1 MEVFGSLLGG
11 FATALTPQNLLYAGI
26 GVFLGTAIGVL
37 PGIGPA
43 LTISLLLPI
52 TFGLDAVP
60 AFIMFGGI
68 YYGAMYG
75 GSTTSILVNTPGES
89 ASVVTAIDGYQ
100 MAKKGR
106 GGAALATSAIGSFVA
121 GTIATFLLMF
131 LAVALVSFAVKL
143 GPPEYFAIMLLA
155 LAAVT
160 SLSGTSAPKSFFATL
175 LGLALGLVGTDNQTG
190 QLRLTFG
197 ISELESGIDVV
208 LGAIGLFAV
217 GEVLWYAATLRSQ
230 QAEERLT
237 LKGSIRMN
245 GEEFRRSWPAWLRGS
260 AVGFFIGL
268 WVRLL
273 DIPEPLLYGGILV
286 VSAVGV
292 YSLNR
297 SATDLIVV
305 FVLGVVGYLMRRFD
319 YPLAPVILGIVLAPL
334 IDNNF
339 RRAMIMT
346 DGDLIRLVTR
356 PATATT
362 LVIALA
368 FLMLPFMLRLYAR
381 RTGNRE
387 VAELAETDVG

>member
-1 MEVFGSLLGG
+1 
-11 FATALTPQNLLYAGI
+11 
-26 GVFLGTAIGVL
+26 
-37 PGIGPA
+37 
-43 LTISLLLPI
+43 
-52 TFGLDAVP
+52 
-60 AFIMFGGI
+60 
-68 YYGAMYG
+68 
-75 GSTTSILVNTPGES
+75 
-89 ASVVTAIDGYQ
+89 
-100 MAKKGR
+100 
-106 GGAALATSAIGSFVA
+106 
-121 GTIATFLLMF
+121 
-131 LAVALVSFAVKL
+131 
-143 GPPEYFAIMLLA
+143 MLLV
-155 LAAVT
+155 LN
-160 SLSGTSAPKSFFATL
+160 LP
-175 LGLALGLVGTDNQTG
+175 LV
-190 QLRLTFG
+190 
-197 ISELESGIDVV
+197 
-208 LGAIGLFAV
+208 
-217 GEVLWYAATLRSQ
+217 
-230 QAEERLT
+230 
-237 LKGSIRMN
+237 
-245 GEEFRRSWPAWLRGS
+245 
-260 AVGFFIGL
+260 GL

-273 DIPEPLLYGGILV
+273 DIPKPLLYGGILI

-346 DGDLIRLVTR
+346 DGDVIRLVTR